1 MPRRPAEQ
9 PEKEEPP
16 DEAEEEVEDEEG
28 EEEESEE
35 EEGEEEDEDDEDE
48 DEEDEDEE
56 ELAIDEATG
65 RTIVGGTIDYET
77 RVYDS
82 VLPPTALA
90 ALVADSTTA
99 FTARTSEAGEYS
111 AGSTFWV
118 SAEAEPTTALESLAL
133 QIFRFHARDAK
144 FDAATSGAEWWTQVI
159 ESDADIAFHWDR
171 DYALEADQ
179 GIQIHPHLATVTYL
193 VAGGA
198 PTVVA
203 ARVSPLLAAE
213 SPAGAVPDATACMPR
228 PCRHLSF
235 DGRLLHGA
243 PSSVATAPASGPAAK
258 RVTFL
263 VNCWFNHVP
272 VGVEPLPG
280 AVVKRLQ
287 RATKGGG
294 SGAAAPPKL
303 SLSAARETTA
313 RQMEVDRSTPAP
325 TASWTFGDDARRM
338 QLSLPWP
345 RELRQRDAPSC
356 VRMRFAPDVVSQV
369 VHVQPKKR
377 KGAKRRRGA

>member
-1 MPRRPAEQ
+1 M
-9 PEKEEPP
+9 
-16 DEAEEEVEDEEG
+16 
-28 EEEESEE
+28 
-35 EEGEEEDEDDEDE
+35 
-48 DEEDEDEE
+48 
-56 ELAIDEATG
+56 
-65 RTIVGGTIDYET
+65 
-77 RVYDS
+77 YDG
-82 VLPPTALA
+82 VLPPASLA
-90 ALVADSTTA
+90 TLVADSTTA

-133 QIFRFHARDAK
+133 HIFRFHARDAK

-159 ESDADIAFHWDR
+159 ETDADIAFHWDR

-193 VAGGA
+193 VEGGA

-203 ARVSPLLAAE
+203 ARVSPLLASE
-213 SPAGAVPDATACMPR
+213 SPAGDVPDATACMPR

-243 PSSVATAPASGPAAK
+243 PSSVATAPAGGPAGK

-272 VGVEPLPG
+272 VGVEPLPA
-280 AVVKRLQ
+280 AVAKQLR
-287 RATKGGG
+287 RATGGG
-294 SGAAAPPKL
+294 AGAGANAPPKL
-303 SLSAARETTA
+303 SLSAVRETTPLE
-313 RQMEVDRSTPAP
+313 MEVLKSDASP
-325 TASWTFGDDARRM
+325 TMQWAFGDDAR
-338 QLSLPWP
+338 QLQLWMPWP

-356 VRMRFAPDVVSQV
+356 VRMRFAPDIVSHV

-377 KGAKRRRGA
+377 KDGKRKR